1 MKRDEALQ
9 KLQSIK
15 SQGLQVLRLLETDPR
30 TATCEAEIR
39 NLTAELRRELEAEYA
54 RTLPARAQKAMSI
67 FELSVYSPTI
77 EEMWKDSGIR
87 RLKTEGVIG
96 ENWSE
101 VLEAVVYKTSK
112 YLAQ

>member
-1 MKRDEALQ
+1 MKRNEALQ
-9 KLQSIK
+9 RLQSIK
-15 SQGLQVLRLLETDPR
+15 SQGLQVLRLLDTDPR
-30 TATCEAEIR
+30 TAICEAEIR
-39 NLTAELRRELEAEYA
+39 NLTGQLRRELEAECA

-77 EEMWKDSGIR
+77 EEMWKETGIR
-87 RLKTEGVIG
+87 RLKLEGAIDG
-96 ENWSE
+96 NWGE